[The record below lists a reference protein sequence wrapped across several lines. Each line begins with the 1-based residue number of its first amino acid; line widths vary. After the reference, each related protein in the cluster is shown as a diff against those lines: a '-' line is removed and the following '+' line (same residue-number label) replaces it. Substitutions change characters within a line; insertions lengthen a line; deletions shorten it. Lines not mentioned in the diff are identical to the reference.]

1 MLVIGNGE
9 SRKEIP
15 IDAFKM
21 LKIGCNAIHRDMDV
35 DFLVCCDRR
44 MVREAI
50 DTGYRKPIYTR
61 KCWQPFR
68 DNPWTPG
75 IVQELPDI
83 PYTPQVRADEE
94 MNWGSGSYALLVG
107 AMKAKEQG
115 DSTVHF
121 IGFDLWGDE
130 NQLLNNIY
138 KGTQH
143 YLAHNHKAVDP
154 KFWIHQIAKVIELY
168 PDLKFIA
175 YQPANWRLPK
185 SWCLDNF
192 ELKVLDN
199 VVFDSIY

>member
-9 SRKEIP
+9 SRKDIP

-50 DTGYRKPIYTR
+50 DTGYVKPIYTR
-61 KCWQPFR
+61 SCWQPFR

-75 IVQELPDI
+75 IVQELPPI
-83 PYTPQVRADEE
+83 PYEPQVRADEE
-94 MNWGSGSYALLVG
+94 MNWGSGTYALLVG
-107 AMKAKEQG
+107 VQKAKEQG
-115 DSTVHF
+115 DNTVHF
-121 IGFDLWGDE
+121 IGFDLWGNDGK
-130 NQLLNNIY
+130 QNNLY
-138 KGTQH
+138 KGTDH
-143 YLAHNHKAVDP
+143 YVSADSKATEP
-154 KFWIHQIAKVIELY
+154 KFWVHQIAKLIEIF
-168 PDLKFIA
+168 PDIKFIA
-175 YQPANWRLPK
+175 YQKADWLLPK

-192 ELKVLDN
+192 ELKILDN